1 MFQLG
6 VGYCIVMIDS
16 RKSPDVNRFKEFLR
30 MRPPA
35 VRHAKQQLL
44 DGLDGY
50 YFQLHQFCEGI
61 NYKICQKSNPKKS
74 EN

>member
-1 MFQLG
+1 MGFQLG

-16 RKSPDVNRFKEFLR
+16 RKNPDINRFKAFLR
-30 MRPPA
+30 MRPAA

-50 YFQLHQFCEGI
+50 YFQLHQFCDG
-61 NYKICQKSNPKKS
+61 KL
-74 EN
+74 